1 VTCSKQGICKPII
14 LGDPKE
20 SFLSYKKEEA
30 TIDYF
35 LNNPRRLGRKGRG
48 DGRRKK
54 VSHGLNVHKGLAV
67 QFL

>member
-20 SFLSYKKEEA
+20 SFLRYKNEEA

-35 LNNPRRLGRKGRG
+35 LNNPRSLGKKGRG
-48 DGRRKK
+48 DGRRRR
-54 VSHGLNVHKGLAV
+54 SHMG
-67 QFL
+67 

>member
-35 LNNPRRLGRKGRG
+35 LNNPRRLGKKGRG
-48 DGRRKK
+48 DGRRR
-54 VSHGLNVHKGLAV
+54 SHMG
-67 QFL
+67 